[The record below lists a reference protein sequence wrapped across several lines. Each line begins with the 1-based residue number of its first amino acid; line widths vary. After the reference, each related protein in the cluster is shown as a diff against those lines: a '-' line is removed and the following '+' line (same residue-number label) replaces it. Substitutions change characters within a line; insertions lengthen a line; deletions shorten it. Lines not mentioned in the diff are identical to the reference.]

1 MNCLHILP
9 EEYERIKKISFTE
22 DKKFSAYVNLAAV
35 AVAAFLVVIM
45 RIFVPF
51 DIFAPSSS
59 KDVTGL
65 FIKGA
70 VLCVMIFAYIILHEA
85 VHGVFI
91 RIISGKWGKFGFRSG
106 FAYASSEAFFGR
118 FEYIT
123 VALAPIVIWGIVL
136 GIVNV
141 LVPTGWFW
149 VIYVVQIINLSGA
162 VGDVYMTYAVMKLP
176 KESLFKD
183 DGLDITVY
191 AKTNESVGE
200 EI

>member
-1 MNCLHILP
+1 MICFHILP
-9 EEYERIKKISFTE
+9 EEYEQIKKISFTE
-22 DKKFSAYVNLAAV
+22 DKKFSTYINLAAV
-35 AVAAFLVVIM
+35 AFAAFLVIIM

-51 DIFAPSSS
+51 DFSLNSS
-59 KDVTGL
+59 DEVAGV
-65 FIKGA
+65 FIKSA
-70 VLCVMIFAYIILHEA
+70 SLCVMIFAYVILHEA

-106 FAYASSEAFFGR
+106 FAYASSEALFGR

-123 VALAPIVIWGIVL
+123 VALAPIVIWGVVI
-136 GIVNV
+136 GIVNM

-149 VIYVVQIINLSGA
+149 VIYVIQIINLSGA
-162 VGDVYMTYAVMKLP
+162 VGDIYVTYTALKLP

-191 AKTNESVGE
+191 AKTNESVGKE
-200 EI
+200 

>member
-1 MNCLHILP
+1 MICFHILP
-9 EEYERIKKISFTE
+9 ENYQQIKKISFTK
-22 DKKFSAYVNLAAV
+22 DKKFSTYINLAAFAV
-35 AVAAFLVVIM
+35 AVFLVLVM

-51 DIFAPSSS
+51 DFSPNSSDEVAGVFLKS
-59 KDVTGL
+59 AL
-65 FIKGA
+65 
-70 VLCVMIFAYIILHEA
+70 LCVMIFAYIILHEA
-85 VHGVFI
+85 VHGIFI

-106 FAYASSEAFFGR
+106 FAYASSEAMFGR
-118 FEYIT
+118 LEYIII
-123 VALAPIVIWGIVL
+123 ALAPIVIWGIVL
-136 GIVNV
+136 GIVNM
-141 LVPTGWFW
+141 LVPFGWFW

>member
-1 MNCLHILP
+1 MICLHILP
-9 EEYERIKKISFTE
+9 EEYEQIKKISFTE
-22 DKKFSAYVNLAAV
+22 DKKFSTYINLAAV
-35 AVAAFLVVIM
+35 AFAAFLVIIM

-51 DIFAPSSS
+51 DFSLNSYDEVAG
-59 KDVTGL
+59 V
-65 FIKGA
+65 FIKSA
-70 VLCVMIFAYIILHEA
+70 SLCVMIFAYVILHEA

-106 FAYASSEAFFGR
+106 FAYASSEALFGR

-123 VALAPIVIWGIVL
+123 VALAPIVIWGVVI
-136 GIVNV
+136 GIVNM

-149 VIYVVQIINLSGA
+149 VIYVIQIINLSGA
-162 VGDVYMTYAVMKLP
+162 VGDIYVTYTALKLP

-191 AKTNESVGE
+191 AKTNESVGKE
-200 EI
+200 

>member
-1 MNCLHILP
+1 MTCFHILP
-9 EEYERIKKISFTE
+9 NEYSEIKRVSFTK
-22 DKKFSAYVNLAAV
+22 DKKLYKYINLAATAA
-35 AVAAFLVVIM
+35 AVFLVLIM

-51 DIFAPSSS
+51 DFVTPSSS
-59 KDVTGL
+59 GEVEMI
-65 FIKGA
+65 FIKCG
-70 VLCVMIFAYIILHEA
+70 VLGVCAFAYVILHEA
-85 VHGVFI
+85 VHGIFI

-106 FAYASSEAFFGR
+106 FAYASSEAMFGR
-118 FEYIT
+118 YEYIAI
-123 VALAPIVIWGIVL
+123 ALAPIVIWGIVL
-136 GIVNV
+136 GIVNM

-162 VGDVYMTYAVMKLP
+162 VGDIYVTYTVLKLP

-200 EI
+200 EV